1 MDKTRALLGSAVFFL
16 IAPGT
21 VVGLIPWLITG
32 WTRADGAA
40 SISAY
45 IGMLLIALGVA
56 GLVESYVRF
65 ALEGGGTPA
74 PVAPTKRLV
83 VKGLFR
89 WVRNPIYLS
98 VLIAIIGQALYFM
111 SIGLVWYAAAV
122 WIAVHLF
129 VVFFEERRLR
139 REFGDQYGA
148 FCKNVPRWIP
158 RLTPWRQETG
168 AATER
173 QR

>member
-21 VVGLIPWLITG
+21 VVGLIPWLLSK
-32 WTRADGAA
+32 WTRAGDGA
-40 SISAY
+40 SVPAY

-83 VKGLFR
+83 VKGLYR
-89 WVRNPIYLS
+89 CVRNPMYLS
-98 VLIAIIGQALYFM
+98 VLVAIVGQALYFM
-111 SIGLVWYAAAV
+111 NLTLLLYAAII

-129 VVFFEERRLR
+129 IVSFEERRLK
-139 REFGDQYGA
+139 REFGEQYA
-148 FCKNVPRWIP
+148 AYCENVPRWIP
-158 RLTPWRQETG
+158 RLTPWRPEKD
-168 AATER
+168 ADAE
-173 QR
+173 